1 MQFGQPVDELGPGV
15 LGEDLVGGDIVA
27 KGGVGSFLVDEE
39 ADVLVEV
46 LCDHLGVGG
55 FGFVFLEFG
64 DDDGFVSGG
73 DGGFEVF
80 EFVVVD
86 HGVVPLVAVGI
97 VFEEVGELPTED
109 SVFHVSV
116 RLIL

>member
-1 MQFGQPVDELGPGV
+1 M
-15 LGEDLVGGDIVA
+15 GGDIVA
-27 KGGVGSFLVDEE
+27 ECGEGSFLLDEE

-46 LCDHLGVGG
+46 LCDHLRVGY

-64 DDDGFVSGG
+64 DDDGFVPGG
-73 DGGFEVF
+73 DGGLEVF

-86 HGVVPLVAVGI
+86 HGVVPFVAVGV
-97 VFEEVGELPTED
+97 VFEEVGELPAED